1 MKKTKIMIID
11 NDLDFTEAAKLALEQ
26 AGYEVCLAQ
35 SGKRGLESAK
45 KERPELV
52 ILDAMLPDVNG
63 FSVCRDIK
71 DDLGLSTV
79 RVIMLTA
86 LGTSQDSYVANIAKQ
101 HKADVFIYKPIDTKT
116 LLERVSSFL
125 SAVAPIPREA
135 HAKARILLIDD
146 DPDSI
151 NAARQILMA
160 NQYEVITAKDG
171 EEGMAKARYE
181 NPDLIVLDVILPGKD
196 GYTVCYELRKIE
208 QTRSIP
214 VVLLTAF
221 GRQLSKPE
229 YAIDIAIDHLADD
242 YIDKPFDTP
251 ILLRK
256 IEKLLR
262 FEGKV

>member
-1 MKKTKIMIID
+1 MIID
-11 NDLDFTEAAKLALEQ
+11 NDLDFSEAAKSTLEH
-26 AGYEVCLAQ
+26 AGYEVYLAQ

-52 ILDAMLPDVNG
+52 ILDAMLPDMDG

-71 DDLGLSTV
+71 DDPGLSTV
-79 RVIMLTA
+79 RVIVLTA
-86 LGTSQDSYVANIAKQ
+86 LAASQDSYVANIAKE
-101 HKADVFIYKPIDTKT
+101 HKADAFVFKPIDTKT
-116 LLERVSSFL
+116 LLEKVSSFL
-125 SAVAPIPREA
+125 LAAVPMPKEA

-146 DPDSI
+146 DTDFL
-151 NAARQILMA
+151 NATRQILLA

-171 EEGMAKARYE
+171 TEGITKAKYE

-208 QTRSIP
+208 QTRPIP
-214 VVLLTAF
+214 VILFTAF
-221 GRQLSKPE
+221 GKQLSKPE

-242 YIDKPFDTP
+242 YIDKSVDTH
-251 ILLRK
+251 ILMRK
-256 IEKLLR
+256 IEKLLK